1 MVCIQYNLWSIFL
14 FIFVIR
20 LCKYL
25 ENYCNY
31 IHSKKIVQKS
41 KIKIFSSSF
50 LNNFTT
56 SLKIPLNI
64 CTIDFTI
71 SSIYR
76 TKANILSLT
85 VSDTWAPGWRLFS
98 RPEKKKSSR
107 LLTKKK
113 KKKINSTLE
122 PGAHSAGDRAI
133 DCHAQIHV
141 VTVHVFSFDMYNE
154 HEPHVTVALTRL
166 KCLRRRHRVR
176 ATFPTTAYP
185 HHHLRLSRRQP
196 YPPFPLSTSRQ
207 RFP

>member
-1 MVCIQYNLWSIFL
+1 MHHRFHD
-14 FIFVIR
+14 FIHLSNKSKYFITHRFWHVGSR
-20 LCKYL
+20 LTVVLASRK
-25 ENYCNY
+25 
-31 IHSKKIVQKS
+31 KKIFPTAHS
-41 KIKIFSSSF
+41 
-50 LNNFTT
+50 
-56 SLKIPLNI
+56 
-64 CTIDFTI
+64 
-71 SSIYR
+71 
-76 TKANILSLT
+76 
-85 VSDTWAPGWRLFS
+85 
-98 RPEKKKSSR
+98 
-107 LLTKKK
+107 KKK

-122 PGAHSAGDRAI
+122 PGAHSAGIYRAI

>member
-1 MVCIQYNLWSIFL
+1 MGS
-14 FIFVIR
+14 R
-20 LCKYL
+20 LTVVLASRK
-25 ENYCNY
+25 
-31 IHSKKIVQKS
+31 KKIFPTAHS
-41 KIKIFSSSF
+41 
-50 LNNFTT
+50 
-56 SLKIPLNI
+56 
-64 CTIDFTI
+64 
-71 SSIYR
+71 
-76 TKANILSLT
+76 
-85 VSDTWAPGWRLFS
+85 
-98 RPEKKKSSR
+98 
-107 LLTKKK
+107 KKK

-196 YPPFPLSTSRQ
+196 YPPHSTPCVNWLQPPGQFDIRGYHRYNFQPRSLLLFLYRQ
-207 RFP
+207 LTHGKR